1 MTHPIL
7 HDIDAF
13 LRRTNLSETY
23 FGRQAANDWKLISQL
38 RKGRRLWPQT
48 EQRIRDFME
57 NYRPRGE
64 RVAGLAEGVAH
75 G

>member
-48 EQRIRDFME
+48 EQRIRDFMAS
-57 NYRPRGE
+57 YRPRGE
-64 RVAGLAEGVAH
+64 RSASVAGAANH

>member
-7 HDIDAF
+7 HDIDLF

-23 FGRQAANDWKLISQL
+23 FGRQAANDWKLIAQL

-48 EQRIRDFME
+48 EQRIRAFMDS
-57 NYRPRGE
+57 YRPRG
-64 RVAGLAEGVAH
+64 RAAAGGEGNV
-75 G
+75 

>member
-48 EQRIRDFME
+48 EQRIRDFMAS
-57 NYRPRGE
+57 YRPRAE
-64 RVAGLAEGVAH
+64 RGAAMSGAERH

>member
-7 HDIDAF
+7 PDIEAF

-48 EQRIRDFME
+48 EQRIRDFMDS
-57 NYRPRGE
+57 YQPRGA
-64 RVAGLAEGVAH
+64 RNAAVVGSTHH